1 MVPLP
6 ETPAKVDEGS
16 RDFSDNGF
24 FKGEESPSLQD
35 SHMVTTR
42 SANRA
47 RRLANDCDGSQAS
60 RSALRSS
67 RGTRRR
73 QSTNRHDDN
82 SSDTDYDFWDQVDE
96 DPREELARALH
107 IPLDSIKRF
116 SGRRNKSDNSMKWL
130 KTFAFELKGMR
141 TRPDKWCAAFEL
153 SLRDGAIYWFRQ
165 LPKQTRRKWKLLFQ
179 AFINYYC
186 TQYKQS
192 PVARYYAAT
201 RERKEY
207 ICDYLNRLNGYA
219 RNARLQ
225 VEKALRDAKDHVEQ
239 FLLTCGDDRHMPD
252 LGRLRLNDI
261 RELEEVLVSLLK
273 EKERL
278 IARGATQQFRYEWDS
293 YCRGD
298 ARSRSE
304 GRLRPSRATRARP
317 TPRGYSTSPRV
328 AFADAEERD
337 WVADL
342 NGRGPSTQ
350 RASTRR
356 EVSSDSEDDV
366 SGAGDHE
373 SSYSDGS
380 SSDDSQRQLAS
391 ASENERRS
399 AAEVTYARADRR
411 FRQNDQAGRGDSRE
425 RPDAGRRERDNRR
438 RSFGRCASDGGRYHS
453 AHYCNRRRKLCKQVH
468 DAGQWEL
475 FRHLQGFVKYTRGK
489 EDKSNLPAELRT
501 FIDEGHLN

>member
-1 MVPLP
+1 
-6 ETPAKVDEGS
+6 
-16 RDFSDNGF
+16 
-24 FKGEESPSLQD
+24 
-35 SHMVTTR
+35 
-42 SANRA
+42 
-47 RRLANDCDGSQAS
+47 
-60 RSALRSS
+60 
-67 RGTRRR
+67 
-73 QSTNRHDDN
+73 
-82 SSDTDYDFWDQVDE
+82 
-96 DPREELARALH
+96 
-107 IPLDSIKRF
+107 
-116 SGRRNKSDNSMKWL
+116 MKWL

-261 RELEEVLVSLLK
+261 RELEEVLNDSSPEALLNSSGTNGTPTVAATLEAEAK
-273 EKERL
+273 AGLNKTDRTVASDATM
-278 IARGATQQFRYEWDS
+278 IAATDEATAVASDASKTDS
-293 YCRGD
+293 
-298 ARSRSE
+298 ARI
-304 GRLRPSRATRARP
+304 LDV
-317 TPRGYSTSPRV
+317 TS
-328 AFADAEERD
+328 
-337 WVADL
+337 DL

>member
-1 MVPLP
+1 
-6 ETPAKVDEGS
+6 
-16 RDFSDNGF
+16 
-24 FKGEESPSLQD
+24 
-35 SHMVTTR
+35 
-42 SANRA
+42 
-47 RRLANDCDGSQAS
+47 
-60 RSALRSS
+60 
-67 RGTRRR
+67 
-73 QSTNRHDDN
+73 
-82 SSDTDYDFWDQVDE
+82 
-96 DPREELARALH
+96 
-107 IPLDSIKRF
+107 
-116 SGRRNKSDNSMKWL
+116 MKWL
-130 KTFAFELKGMR
+130 KTFVFELKGMR

-261 RELEEVLVSLLK
+261 RELEEVLNDSSPEALLNSSGTNGTPTVARRDYDRRNRRGYGRR
-273 EKERL
+273 ER
-278 IARGATQQFRYEWDS
+278 REQD
-293 YCRGD
+293 
-298 ARSRSE
+298 
-304 GRLRPSRATRARP
+304 RLREDTRRAP
-317 TPRGYSTSPRV
+317 WV

-342 NGRGPSTQ
+342 NGHGPSTQ

-475 FRHLQGFVKYTRGK
+475 FRRLQGFVKYTRGK